1 MPLPALGSGG
11 LPCGSRPLLP
21 MHTSARG
28 VGATVATAHT
38 EVAWAGQVAPENGG
52 HQGRDP
58 GPTRLSLPG
67 LQQLQPLGVMVG
79 QGLVPRCSML
89 H

>member
-1 MPLPALGSGG
+1 M
-11 LPCGSRPLLP
+11 
-21 MHTSARG
+21 
-28 VGATVATAHT
+28 AHT
-38 EVAWAGQVAPENGG
+38 EAAWAGQVAPENGG